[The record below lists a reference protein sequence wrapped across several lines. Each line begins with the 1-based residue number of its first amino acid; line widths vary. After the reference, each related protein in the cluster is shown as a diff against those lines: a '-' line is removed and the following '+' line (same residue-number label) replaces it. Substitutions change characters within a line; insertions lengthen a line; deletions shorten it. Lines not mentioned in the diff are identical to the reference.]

1 MQSVASRTYLLFR
14 HVHTSWILAA
24 ASVGIFCGIVL
35 ARLLPLGLF
44 SSWSWLLLGFILAGF
59 TLRKA
64 KAWLVVVAIIAG
76 IFVGLWRGSTELVD
90 YSYYQ
95 QLYGA
100 NVQIEGKISEDV
112 DKNKRNQLV
121 LRLTDV
127 TVKDVSLGGK
137 LWVTTST
144 DIDIQRSDHI
154 TIEGKVAEGFGT
166 FMGTMYNAEIVAAY
180 REEPGDV
187 ALTARQWFADGVS
200 VATNEPQTSLGL
212 GYLLGQR
219 RGLPEELDNALKVAG
234 LTHIVVAS
242 GYNLT
247 ILVRLARRLFEKIS
261 KYLSFI
267 AASSMIIGFIAVT
280 GMSPSMSRAG
290 LVAGLSLLAWYY
302 GRRFHPLVLLP
313 LAVAITVMINPSY
326 AWGDVG
332 WQLSFAAFAGVMILA
347 PLMNAYFFGDRTER
361 PLGRIM
367 IETIAAQLYT
377 LPILL
382 VTFGQFSI
390 IAPIANLLILPLVPL
405 AMLLTFIAGLGGV
418 FLPGFAT
425 IVGIPAEVVLSY
437 MTQTII
443 YIGNVPWALQEITL
457 SPIAGLLMYVV
468 LLAITLFFLYKTR
481 LDLAKTSLVE

>member
-1 MQSVASRTYLLFR
+1 MRSVAFRTYLLFR
-14 HVHTSWILAA
+14 DIHASWLLAA

-35 ARLLPLGLF
+35 ARLLPLGTF
-44 SSWSWLLLGFILAGF
+44 NSWSWLLLGILLGVVA
-59 TLRKA
+59 LWRA
-64 KAWLVVVAIIAG
+64 KVWVIVVVLAAG
-76 IFVGLWRGSTELVD
+76 IFVGLWRGSTQVVD

-100 NVQIEGKISEDV
+100 RVKIEGKISEDV
-112 DKNKRNQLV
+112 EKNKRNQLI
-121 LRLTDV
+121 LRLTDIS
-127 TVKDVSLGGK
+127 VKGNPLGGK
-137 LWVTTST
+137 LWVTTTT
-144 DIDIQRSDHI
+144 DIELQRSDHVA
-154 TIEGKVAEGFGT
+154 IEGKVTEGFGT
-166 FMGTMYNAEIVAAY
+166 FIGTVYSAEIVAAQ
-180 REEPGDV
+180 REKPGDV
-187 ALTARQWFADGVS
+187 ALAARQWFADGVS
-200 VATNEPQTSLGL
+200 KATSEPQTSLGL
-212 GYLLGQR
+212 GYLVGQR
-219 RGLPEELDNALKVAG
+219 RGLPEELDSALKVAG

-267 AASSMIIGFIAVT
+267 AAGSMIIGFIAVT

-347 PLMNAYFFGDRTER
+347 PLMSAYFFGDTPER
-361 PLGRIM
+361 PIGRIM

-405 AMLLTFIAGLGGV
+405 AMLLTFIAGIGGLL
-418 FLPGFAT
+418 LPSIAG
-425 IVGIPAEVVLSY
+425 IIGIPAEVVLSY

-443 YIGNVPWALQEITL
+443 FVGNIPWALQEVSL
-457 SPIAGLLMYVV
+457 SPFGGLLLYG
-468 LLAITLFFLYKTR
+468 LLVAITVFFWYKTR